1 MINAW
6 TRNQVT
12 SGPTINEN
20 NNRLRPTLNDNESP
34 QMKKETSENLYPIS
48 LTDANI
54 VYRENI
60 GALLRGAY
68 MQSFS
73 QTRIDSCRYKFPNF
87 DEWWGTLNDSQR
99 MRVKGVLAAYI
110 F

>member
-1 MINAW
+1 M
-6 TRNQVT
+6 
-12 SGPTINEN
+12 
-20 NNRLRPTLNDNESP
+20 
-34 QMKKETSENLYPIS
+34 SENLHPFS
-48 LTDANI
+48 MADANV

-68 MQSFS
+68 MQSFT

-87 DEWWGTLNDSQR
+87 AEWWDTLNDVQR
-99 MRVKGVLAAYI
+99 IRLKGVLAAYI